1 MARECYCQCYRM
13 LGKSACLPCCMPVCL
28 PACLPTCLSASF
40 LPPSSSLPLLFLFL
54 SLPLLLHLSSSLSP
68 LVQPLRAEHYL
79 KWKQKLSC
87 PLGALG
93 RRWVSYK
100 ILKTGAQKQ
109 SYSARTALNSKQPS
123 GESCPLD
130 LTQVITKAGKPTC
143 QGLAASETVHH
154 LGALLLRPIHGEV
167 HQMHL
172 HIQPL
177 ALLP

>member
-1 MARECYCQCYRM
+1 MAQECYYQCYRM
-13 LGKSACLPCCMPVCL
+13 LEKSACLPCCMPVCL
-28 PACLPTCLSASF
+28 LPSTF
-40 LPPSSSLPLLFLFL
+40 FFFPPPSFSFPFPTPSLAPFLL
-54 SLPLLLHLSSSLSP
+54 SIP
-68 LVQPLRAEHYL
+68 LVQPLRAEHCL
-79 KWKQKLSC
+79 RWKQKLSC

-154 LGALLLRPIHGEV
+154 LGVLLLRPIYGEV